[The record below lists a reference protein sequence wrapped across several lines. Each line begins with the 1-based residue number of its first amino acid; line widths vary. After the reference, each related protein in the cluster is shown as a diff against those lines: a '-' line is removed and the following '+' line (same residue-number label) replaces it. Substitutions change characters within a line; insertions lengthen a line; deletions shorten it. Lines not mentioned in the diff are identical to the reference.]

1 MESTPKQY
9 NLIVWSGWDNFSY
22 YTAYNTDTAMCK
34 TSLQKLMLKDSQ
46 TPVPSKCAAFYGAQ
60 HILIIEPSK
69 IISKYD
75 FEKCVSYLHN
85 SRGNYVGL

>member
-22 YTAYNTDTAMCK
+22 YVYCIKYGYSN
-34 TSLQKLMLKDSQ
+34 SQKDSQ

-85 SRGNYVGL
+85 SRGN